1 MNSLSAAPAACYR
14 WVGFRVIQLPSYHFG
29 RFPAL
34 VTVCW
39 HQISVWG
46 GSVLFVLTMCSFD
59 FCKLLK
65 SSEYHEI
72 TSFLRSSLARCCP
85 TRQLFHVFLLWC
97 AVTAKCLEKLI
108 WTTAALGVINLS
120 KYKVQFPWSCHRRS
134 PYSYN
139 HPQPEL
145 GCVSLNLF
153 HFTQNNQIF
162 IMWVSVCVAVAEGLG
177 CSPGRWE
184 TLFPVTAPM
193 NI

>member
-1 MNSLSAAPAACYR
+1 MQHLQLVADGLVLGSYNCPAITL
-14 WVGFRVIQLPSYHFG
+14 VGFQLLSQYADT
-29 RFPAL
+29 RFLSEGAVFCSFWQCVAL
-34 VTVCW
+34 
-39 HQISVWG
+39 ISV
-46 GSVLFVLTMCSFD
+46 SYY
-59 FCKLLK
+59 

-108 WTTAALGVINLS
+108 WATAALGVINLS